1 MITNKNES
9 KTMVKHVSYD
19 WKCKFNN
26 TICNWNQN
34 VITKHVNV
42 NVKIIV
48 NAKDI
53 IVGILAHLF
62 LRTASIYR
70 VFLMIQN
77 LCVMKLHMLWIL
89 HQQKW
94 QVLYQQMLRVLC

>member
-1 MITNKNES
+1 MF
-9 KTMVKHVSYD
+9 H
-19 WKCKFNN
+19 
-26 TICNWNQN
+26 TIGNVNSIIQFAIEIKN

-77 LCVMKLHMLWIL
+77 LCVMKLHML
-89 HQQKW
+89 
-94 QVLYQQMLRVLC
+94 

>member
-1 MITNKNES
+1 MNLKQWSN
-9 KTMVKHVSYD
+9 MFH
-19 WKCKFNN
+19 
-26 TICNWNQN
+26 TIGNVNSIIQFAIEIKN

-77 LCVMKLHMLWIL
+77 LCVMKLHML
-89 HQQKW
+89 
-94 QVLYQQMLRVLC
+94 